1 MKRQRGRGR
10 VTLAAM
16 AAMCAVAALPGQ
28 AWAAGEPSPYTFDD
42 EAKPVQGTPVNSNG
56 PELTA
61 GSTYKDSIK
70 PGEKRYYRIDLD
82 AASNAYVS
90 AVAVPKLG
98 TKVAYAD
105 KLEVSIEDRSGSEC
119 SDGEAT
125 FGSATY
131 ARPVA
136 DYATRRIEEDGTS
149 CQEAGAYYVLLERT
163 SEATSTPEP
172 WDVEIRF
179 LTEPGLKKAA
189 PTEARENWPSASPAV
204 PGGGPQKRAG
214 GTGFHDA
221 TSLEQGE
228 WQDEIAP
235 GRTLFY
241 RVPVDWGQ
249 QLFVSADIGNS
260 PSGDA
265 RESVGNAMTVA
276 LHNPARGLV
285 DEDSSVYYD
294 GKQKSMALD
303 PLPPVAYENRY
314 DSDTSAAAMRFAGWY
329 YLSVTLSPEMAE
341 AFGENPLQLTLRVNV
356 TGQPSTGP
364 AYDGPAG
371 DFQVTEDDLAAA
383 GSGKNADAAEKS
395 GTMAVV
401 AAAGIGAGTVLVVG
415 LVVWTLLARR
425 RGGAAEGPAAVPA
438 QGHAPAPQ
446 QSQAVHA
453 VQAQEAPAAAAYGPP
468 PGYGYPGAQPPQNP
482 HAQPPQG
489 PPGQGYGYGYGY
501 GQYGPPPGR

>member
-16 AAMCAVAALPGQ
+16 AAMCAVAVLPGQ
-28 AWAAGEPSPYTFDD
+28 AWAAGEPNPYTFDD

-56 PELTA
+56 PELTD
-61 GSTYKDSIK
+61 GSTYKDAIK

-82 AASNAYVS
+82 ATSDAYVS

-98 TKVAYAD
+98 TKVDYAD
-105 KLEVSIEDRSGSEC
+105 KLEVSIEDRSGTEC
-119 SDGEAT
+119 GDGEAR
-125 FGSATY
+125 FGSAAY

-136 DYATRRIEEDGTS
+136 DYASRRIEKDKSS

-179 LTEPGLKKAA
+179 LSEPGLKKAA
-189 PTEARENWPSASPAV
+189 TTAPPEVWPSASPAV
-204 PGGGPQKRAG
+204 PGGGPRKRAG
-214 GTGFHDA
+214 GTSFHEA
-221 TSLEQGE
+221 TSIEQGE

-249 QLFVSADIGNS
+249 QLFVSADLGS
-260 PSGDA
+260 SLSGDGLK
-265 RESVGNAMTVA
+265 SVGNAMAVA

-285 DEDSSVYYD
+285 DEASGVYYD
-294 GKQKSMALD
+294 GKQKSLALD

-314 DSDTSAAAMRFAGWY
+314 DSDAASAAMRFAGWY

-341 AFGENPLQLTLRVNV
+341 AFSEKPLPLTLRVNV
-356 TGQPSTGP
+356 TGQAEPAPS
-364 AYDGPAG
+364 YRGPAG
-371 DFQVTEDDLAAA
+371 DFQVTEDDRAAA
-383 GSGKNADAAEKS
+383 DSGKNADAAAQS
-395 GTMAVV
+395 TTMALV
-401 AAAGIGAGTVLVVG
+401 AAVGIGAGTVLVLG
-415 LVVWTLLARR
+415 LGAWTLLARR
-425 RGGAAEGPAAVPA
+425 GGGVPDGPAVLPAQAQA
-438 QGHAPAPQ
+438 QGH
-446 QSQAVHA
+446 
-453 VQAQEAPAAAAYGPP
+453 VQAAQQVQDGAAAAYGPA
-468 PGYGYPGAQPPQNP
+468 PGYGYPPAQG
-482 HAQPPQG
+482 QPPQG
-489 PPGQGYGYGYGY
+489 QPGQGYGY

>member
-28 AWAAGEPSPYTFDD
+28 ARAAGEPSPYTFDD
-42 EAKPVQGTPVNSNG
+42 EAKRVQGTPVNSNG

-61 GSTYKDSIK
+61 GSTYRDSIK

-82 AASNAYVS
+82 ATSNAYVS
-90 AVAVPKLG
+90 AVAVPEHG
-98 TKVAYAD
+98 RKVAYAD
-105 KLEVSIEDRSGSEC
+105 KLAVSIEDRSGSEC
-119 SDGEAT
+119 SDGEAH
-125 FGSATY
+125 FGSALY

-136 DYATRRIEEDGTS
+136 DYATRRIEKDRGS

-163 SEATSTPEP
+163 SEATSGSEP

-179 LTEPGLKKAA
+179 VSEPELKEAEPTAA
-189 PTEARENWPSASPAV
+189 PESWESASPAA

-214 GTGFHDA
+214 GAGFHDA

-228 WQDEIAP
+228 WQDAIAP
-235 GRTLFY
+235 GQTLFY

-249 QLFVSADIGNS
+249 QLFVSADLGNS
-260 PSGDA
+260 PEGD
-265 RESVGNAMTVA
+265 SLQGVGNALAVA

-285 DEDSSVYYD
+285 DEESSVYYD

-314 DSDTSAAAMRFAGWY
+314 DSDSSVAAMRFAGWY
-329 YLSVTLSPEMAE
+329 YLSVTLSPEMAK
-341 AFGENPLQLTLRVNV
+341 AFSEKPMPLTLRVNV
-356 TGQPSTGP
+356 TGQAEAGP

-371 DFQVTEDDLAAA
+371 DFQVTDDDRAAA
-383 GSGKNADAAEKS
+383 DSGKNADAAEKS
-395 GTMAVV
+395 GTMVVV
-401 AAAGIGAGTVLVVG
+401 AAAGIGAGTVLVLG
-415 LVVWTLLARR
+415 LGAWTLLARR
-425 RGGAAEGPAAVPA
+425 RGGAAQGPASVPA
-438 QGHAPAPQ
+438 QGQAPAAH
-446 QSQAVHA
+446 QADA
-453 VQAQEAPAAAAYGPP
+453 ARAQDPPAAAYGPAT
-468 PGYGYPGAQPPQNP
+468 GYGYPPAQSP
-482 HAQPPQG
+482 QPPQG
-489 PPGQGYGYGYGY
+489 RPGQGHGY